1 MGRASG
7 SSSALLA
14 SAARDHAP
22 DDTGDSA
29 LTSST
34 PDALWSAPSLR
45 VLRPSAVSCTNL
57 RRGRELDG
65 CSFSISAGTRLL
77 VVSDPAQTASTL
89 VRVLAGLATFAGGR
103 VWVAGSELSLADGVP
118 RRVAYL
124 GPETGL
130 HEWMTPIEVLELAG
144 DLLGLSPAETARRTQ
159 RVISW
164 ARIAPS
170 AATRPMRR
178 GGEPLLQRTGL
189 AAALMAEPEV
199 VLLDD
204 PLRAIDLEERTKL
217 LSLSGRRRT
226 VILASTDPAIEAGL
240 AGSVAYLEA
249 GRIGVL
255 APISAL
261 ERAGLPLSHRGI
273 SELSRLMR
281 TLSPEQRAD
290 VR

>member
-1 MGRASG
+1 M
-7 SSSALLA
+7 
-14 SAARDHAP
+14 
-22 DDTGDSA
+22 T
-29 LTSST
+29 
-34 PDALWSAPSLR
+34 
-45 VLRPSAVSCTNL
+45 CTNL

-65 CSFSISAGTRLL
+65 CSFSVSAGTRLL

-89 VRVLAGLATFAGGR
+89 VRVLAGLAPFAGGR

-118 RRVAYL
+118 RRVAHL

-144 DLLGLSPAETARRTQ
+144 DLLGLSPAETARRTH

-164 ARIAPS
+164 ARIAPF

-240 AGSVAYLEA
+240 ADSVAYLEA

-281 TLSPEQRAD
+281 ALPLEQRAD
-290 VR
+290 AG

>member
-77 VVSDPAQTASTL
+77 VVSDPARTASTL

-290 VR
+290 VG